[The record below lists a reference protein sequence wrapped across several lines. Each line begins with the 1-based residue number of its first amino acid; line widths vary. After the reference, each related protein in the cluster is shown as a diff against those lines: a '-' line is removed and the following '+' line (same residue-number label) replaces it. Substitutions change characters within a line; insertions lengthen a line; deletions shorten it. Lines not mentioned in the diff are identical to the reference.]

1 MRRTIL
7 TGALMFALSAP
18 LMAAQVYKW
27 VDAQGVTHFGAQP
40 PQGTTA
46 TSVDTKVAQPPS
58 GFPLP
63 PKAAAAALEP
73 SAADKQKAAD
83 EKVREQVAQQEAERV
98 RYCDTL
104 RTNLAQLK
112 NNPRVRVSGDDGEMR
127 RIPEEERQARITQT
141 EQDLQK
147 NCN

>member
-1 MRRTIL
+1 MRRTIVM
-7 TGALMFALSAP
+7 GALMFALSAP

-40 PQGTTA
+40 PQGTEAA
-46 TSVDTKVAQPPS
+46 TVDTKVAPPPS

-63 PKAAAAALEP
+63 PKPAPAAAP
-73 SAADKQKAAD
+73 SASDKQKAAD
-83 EKVREQVAQQEAERV
+83 EKVRQEVAKQEAERA

-112 NNPRVRVSGDDGEMR
+112 NNPRVRVADDDGEMR